1 MVKNETY
8 RVKSESKFHAGR
20 IGVFEFM
27 GGPKANCVVLSDPK
41 DRRIFFAV
49 APHEVEDYG

>member
-1 MVKNETY
+1 MTENKVY

-27 GGPKANCVVLSDPK
+27 GGPDLDCVVMSDPT
-41 DRRIFFAV
+41 DETVLFSV
-49 APHEVEDYG
+49 NPDEVEDYG